1 VRGSGGIDDE
11 GGDMDGRV
19 TLVAGA
25 SSGIGRGTALMMAAR
40 GARVMAVARR
50 ADRLRDMADES
61 GIAFHP
67 VSLASESGCREAVE
81 ATRAAHGPIA
91 ILVVAAGIGS
101 AAEASVWQED
111 PAVWDETMR
120 VNLDAPFHLIRL
132 AAADMVAA
140 GWGRIVVV
148 SSTAGVAGDAGMPAY
163 CASKHGVIGLVRAA
177 ALDLAPHGVTC
188 NAVLPGWV
196 RTEMAERSAAATA
209 AAREISVE
217 EVWRERERA
226 YAAGRIPTIDE
237 VAESICWLCSD
248 AASGVSGETV
258 AVTLGNAW

>member
-1 VRGSGGIDDE
+1 
-11 GGDMDGRV
+11 MDGRV

-25 SSGIGRGTALMMAAR
+25 SSGIGRGTALMLARR
-40 GARVMAVARR
+40 GARVMAAARR
-50 ADRLRDMADES
+50 EDRLNELAEE
-61 GIAFHP
+61 GGVAVHG
-67 VSLASESGCREAVE
+67 VSLASEDGCREAVE
-81 ATRAAHGPIA
+81 ATRAALGPVE

-101 AAEASVWQED
+101 ARETAVWQED
-111 PAVWDETMR
+111 PQVWSDTMR

-140 GWGRIVVV
+140 GRGRIVVV
-148 SSTAGVAGDAGMPAY
+148 SSTAGVAGDAEMPAY

-188 NAVLPGWV
+188 NAILPGWV

-209 AAREISVE
+209 EARGISVDD
-217 EVWRERERA
+217 VWRERERL
-226 YAAGRIPTIDE
+226 YAAGRVPTVDE
-237 VAESICWLCSD
+237 VAETICWLCSD

-258 AVTLGNAW
+258 AVTLGSAW

>member
-1 VRGSGGIDDE
+1 
-11 GGDMDGRV
+11 M

-25 SSGIGRGTALMMAAR
+25 SSGIGRTTALMLARR

-50 ADRLRDMADES
+50 AERLREVAEEGDVAVHS
-61 GIAFHP
+61 

-81 ATRAAHGPIA
+81 RTRSLLGPIEV
-91 ILVVAAGIGS
+91 LVVAAGIGS
-101 AAEASVWQED
+101 AGEASVWQED
-111 PAVWDETMR
+111 PRAWDEILR
-120 VNLDAPFHLIRL
+120 LNLDAPFHLIRL

-148 SSTAGVAGDAGMPAY
+148 SSTAGVVGHAGMPAY

-177 ALDLAPHGVTC
+177 ALDLVPHGITC

-209 AAREISVE
+209 ASRGITAD
-217 EVWRERERA
+217 EVWRERERS
-226 YAAGRIPTIDE
+226 YAAGRIPTADE

-248 AASGVSGETV
+248 GASGISGETV
-258 AVTLGNAW
+258 SVTLGSVW